1 MLYILLAIL
10 LFEIIRLVLY
20 LLDSYKTREINKAV
34 RIQID
39 EQYQDM
45 KETRRQEIESLKE
58 LAEGS
63 KVLADILESL
73 KKEK

>member
-20 LLDSYKTREINKAV
+20 LLDSYKTREINKAMG
-34 RIQID
+34 IQLD

-73 KKEK
+73 KEK